1 MTLEKR
7 GCERAATKEH
17 AGQAHRNRGEGGSS
31 DSRVAL
37 KHGSFPN
44 AEPTD
49 RRRREKG
56 HRGEG
61 LQPVRGCVLVAG
73 HRGGL
78 GLRGT

>member
-1 MTLEKR
+1 M
-7 GCERAATKEH
+7 
-17 AGQAHRNRGEGGSS
+17 
-31 DSRVAL
+31 AL
-37 KHGSFPN
+37 KRGSFPK

-61 LQPVRGCVLVAG
+61 LQSVRGCVLVAG